1 MSFESFDY
9 KSLSFKNYGILIAFI
24 VNTLITYSS
33 TVSTGP
39 DGACILGK
47 DNTYLSLK
55 YQSLFTPNGWAFSIW
70 GLIFIGEG
78 IFAIYQLMPSVRS
91 SKTVELMAY
100 PWIGSCFFQILWCII
115 FAQEHIFVST
125 FMMLGILVF
134 LMIMQYELLYV
145 NDEEL
150 GYLKWWGLQA
160 GPLLHLGWIIAASL
174 LNINVSLAFLQPIKY
189 NNGSLTIIHDATN
202 DSNRSHQI
210 SVFIISVAFALLLGI
225 YQVFGTLLL
234 TKKNGSFQ
242 PHRAGTITAF
252 AVAWGL
258 FGIFDQLRY
267 PKSKT
272 TSQFQGYTINF
283 AKAPVLFIA
292 STIMILVGINILLLI
307 VQFFLP
313 SLFQNNK
320 TDDQNHSAA
329 PYLEKSV
336 V

>member
-1 MSFESFDY
+1 M
-9 KSLSFKNYGILIAFI
+9 G
-24 VNTLITYSS
+24 
-33 TVSTGP
+33 
-39 DGACILGK
+39 
-47 DNTYLSLK
+47 
-55 YQSLFTPNGWAFSIW
+55 
-70 GLIFIGEG
+70 
-78 IFAIYQLMPSVRS
+78 
-91 SKTVELMAY
+91 
-100 PWIGSCFFQILWCII
+100 
-115 FAQEHIFVST
+115 
-125 FMMLGILVF
+125 
-134 LMIMQYELLYV
+134 
-145 NDEEL
+145 
-150 GYLKWWGLQA
+150 
-160 GPLLHLGWIIAASL
+160 
-174 LNINVSLAFLQPIKY
+174 
-189 NNGSLTIIHDATN
+189 
-202 DSNRSHQI
+202 
-210 SVFIISVAFALLLGI
+210 ISVAFALLLGI

-320 TDDQNHSAA
+320 TDDQNHS
-329 PYLEKSV
+329 
-336 V
+336 